1 MDGLLQFW
9 AERSPREKSILLA
22 GAAVIVAAL
31 IYLLTIEP
39 AVTGITRLEQLTQ
52 VRESELYRLHG
63 MGAKAIGQLRVA
75 LAARGQGLAEEVD
88 R

>member
-1 MDGLLQFW
+1 MSEPISDLPAGLSNP
-9 AERSPREKSILLA
+9 ARRALA
-22 GAAVIVAAL
+22 RAD
-31 IYLLTIEP
+31 
-39 AVTGITRLEQLTQ
+39 ITQLEQLTQ

-75 LAARGQGLAEEVD
+75 LAARGQGLAEEAD

>member
-1 MDGLLQFW
+1 MRMSESIDDLPAGLS
-9 AERSPREKSILLA
+9 SPARR
-22 GAAVIVAAL
+22 AL
-31 IYLLTIEP
+31 TR
-39 AVTGITRLEQLTQ
+39 AGITQLEQLTQ

-75 LAARGQGLAEEVD
+75 LAARGQGLAEEGD

>member
-1 MDGLLQFW
+1 MSEPINDLPEGLS
-9 AERSPREKSILLA
+9 SPARR
-22 GAAVIVAAL
+22 AL
-31 IYLLTIEP
+31 TR
-39 AVTGITRLEQLTQ
+39 AGITQLEQLTQ